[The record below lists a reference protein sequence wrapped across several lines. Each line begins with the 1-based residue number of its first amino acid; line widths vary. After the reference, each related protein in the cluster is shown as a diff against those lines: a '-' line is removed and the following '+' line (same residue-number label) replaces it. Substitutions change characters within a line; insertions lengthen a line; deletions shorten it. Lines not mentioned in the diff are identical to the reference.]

1 MKKLYVLSFL
11 LSLSTVS
18 QAEIVEKPIKLEDQP
33 NQESSDHIVFPPA
46 TEPYKPVS
54 VPPKPQVAPTP
65 SQQPQTSF
73 QAPTPVQP
81 VYQQTSQP
89 AFSSVP
95 VSTFSVGGDIV
106 STAANCDAELT
117 QLWQQK
123 GQMDSSRMAQ
133 FQKSMGE
140 AKKRCDYLKQAA
152 EAYKQAE
159 THLSNYQGHLQQARE
174 SCR

>member
-1 MKKLYVLSFL
+1 MNKIYVIALL
-11 LSLSTVS
+11 LSVS
-18 QAEIVEKPIKLEDQP
+18 SVCRAEIVEKPIKLEEP
-33 NQESSDHIVFPPA
+33 SNQENSEHIVFPPA

-54 VPPKPQVAPTP
+54 VPPKAQVALP
-65 SQQPQTSF
+65 QPQAQPSF
-73 QAPTPVQP
+73 QAPAPVQP
-81 VYQQTSQP
+81 TYQQPSQP

-95 VSTFSVGGDIV
+95 VSTFSVGGDVV

-123 GQMDSSRMAQ
+123 GQMDSARMAQ

-159 THLSNYQGHLQQARE
+159 IHLSNYQGHLQQARE
-174 SCR
+174 TCR